1 MELDELVDDWVAS
14 PPKTYFEL
22 KKAIEDEDSSF
33 MDFARIIGSDP
44 ALVARLL
51 RIVNSPLYGFSTQVE
66 TIQHSLTIVGV
77 QQLSE
82 LVLAT
87 TVMENFKGIPKRL
100 LNMDTFWEHSIA
112 CGMAAKI
119 LANHLNESELD
130 RFNVAGMLHDLGRL
144 IISKKAPEQAEAIF
158 SLSESRESLIDEVEK
173 EVLGF
178 THAEVGASLLNAWK
192 LPPRLVEVISCH
204 HHPSRAK
211 KFPLDAAI
219 IHVADILAYQI
230 KLGGSGE
237 RVVPQV
243 DESVFQRTPLTQ
255 EMIVSAGSELEQL
268 YENDTNVFSLAS

>member
-1 MELDELVDDWVAS
+1 MKLGELVDDWVAS

-51 RIVNSPLYGFSTQVE
+51 RIVNSPLYGFSSQVE
-66 TIQHSLTIVGV
+66 TIQHALTIVGV

-112 CGMAAKI
+112 CGIAAKI

-173 EVLGF
+173 KVLGF
-178 THAEVGASLLNAWK
+178 THAEVGASLLKAWK
-192 LPPRLVEVISCH
+192 LPPRLVEVISCS

-211 KFPLDAAI
+211 NYPLDAAI

-268 YENDTNVFSLAS
+268 FENDKNVFSLAG